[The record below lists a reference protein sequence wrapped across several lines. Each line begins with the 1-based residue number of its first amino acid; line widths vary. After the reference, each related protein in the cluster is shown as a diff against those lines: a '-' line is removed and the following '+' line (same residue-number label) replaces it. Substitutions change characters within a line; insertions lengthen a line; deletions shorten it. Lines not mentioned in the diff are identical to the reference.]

1 MISCKR
7 KLVCL
12 RAKTQEIL
20 DSRYSRTR
28 RGVRLIK
35 THFVEKSWRSVH
47 TARGQVGLGSGLVW
61 RSAHPCSR
69 PHRRRKR
76 HANSCIFSWCHAW
89 SARTKNSLKKE
100 TNWNC
105 RSQKDSSKVYFA
117 NMIGVRFILP
127 LFVLLAI
134 ESPRVHSWDFFF
146 NIHPSNMLWFS
157 WFMYHVMWGISSR
170 L

>member
-28 RGVRLIK
+28 RGIRLIK

-47 TARGQVGLGSGLVW
+47 TARGQVGLGSGLVC

-134 ESPRVHSWDFFF
+134 ESPRVHSWEFFF
-146 NIHPSNMLWFS
+146 NVHPGNMLWFS